1 MVFLDGVEPML
12 HIDGVNE
19 TLYVFSRNAAREEE
33 RTNRTMGNTSTFA
46 KLGTCA
52 TKRRRYVQIQKTLNR
67 SFAKILLCIDGSI
80 MIK

>member
-19 TLYVFSRNAAREEE
+19 TLYAFRRNAATEEE
-33 RTNRTMGNTSTFA
+33 RTNRTMGVLVLCLASYVCNE
-46 KLGTCA
+46 
-52 TKRRRYVQIQKTLNR
+52 RYVQIQKTLNR
-67 SFAKILLCIDGSI
+67 LFAKILSRIDGSI